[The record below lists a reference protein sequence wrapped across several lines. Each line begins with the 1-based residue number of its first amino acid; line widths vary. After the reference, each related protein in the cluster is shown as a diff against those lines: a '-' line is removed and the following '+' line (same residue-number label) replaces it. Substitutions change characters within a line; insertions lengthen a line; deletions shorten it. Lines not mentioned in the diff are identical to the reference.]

1 MNSGPHSPHQQPLS
15 IPSQHEPSHNTPYRR
30 TLGHHTGAQLR
41 QGNAWRGIRTH
52 THTQAGRLTHPE
64 ADTTPP
70 LTSSRLG
77 LSPACCAGGCFDP
90 LWDGRTLR
98 PRRCAS
104 PLSLPCSLS
113 SPLGVPCSSE
123 VIEPLPYG
131 LGGMW
136 DEGGGD
142 PRGVWVACS
151 RQGPVVMDANRGA
164 WCSYLCNGAVFLS
177 TLKRPFSGVGDMLS
191 SVTR

>member
-77 LSPACCAGGCFDP
+77 LSPAPCAGCCFL
-90 LWDGRTLR
+90 LWGFVGTLMA
-98 PRRCAS
+98 RRCACPS
-104 PLSLPCSLS
+104 
-113 SPLGVPCSSE
+113 V
-123 VIEPLPYG
+123 
-131 LGGMW
+131 
-136 DEGGGD
+136 
-142 PRGVWVACS
+142 
-151 RQGPVVMDANRGA
+151 
-164 WCSYLCNGAVFLS
+164 LS
-177 TLKRPFSGVGDMLS
+177 TLSARPSPLMPLSPCRIVWGGCGMKAAEIRGESGWRVAGRAQVAGWCRGLLS
-191 SVTR
+191 WMRTAARGVLAFATARCSCQR